1 MKDVAGRKEQC
12 YTYDSFYP
20 IFVRCALT
28 HASHV
33 NQMPFLLDPAVE
45 KLTNL
50 IQPRSVVQ
58 KSDIKRRM

>member
-1 MKDVAGRKEQC
+1 MKDIAGRKEQC
-12 YTYDSFYP
+12 YTYDSFCP

-28 HASHV
+28 HASPV
-33 NQMPFLLDPAVE
+33 NRMPFLDPAVE
-45 KLTNL
+45 KLNNL